1 MSGTSRDSTGAND
14 RTVVEIR
21 LEPDLGAPFLA
32 RRLVGSIVTT
42 GSRPRAIDA
51 SLLAGEITT
60 AVLVVGEPI
69 VLTVRESG
77 RTIRVSATAG
87 SGELGQPDAIA
98 TALLDRVADRW
109 SNDGSLWFEIDLI
122 RRQDLSGLSDGDLFA
137 LLPHDRE
144 ARDELFERY
153 ARFAASISRRY
164 GSRDHR
170 ADDLEQVAMLGLVRS
185 LERFDPAQGVKFTS
199 FAGPWIAGTVKHHLR
214 DHGWAMR
221 VPRSLQDHS
230 LRVKRARAELTQ
242 LLGRDPT
249 FEELAEA
256 TEMTSDEVRTA
267 TLAADTYTL
276 ASLDAPAGTGDDNR
290 LGEMIGGVDPEF
302 AMAEEWPAI
311 EEVLDRLSDREQQVL
326 YLRFF
331 EDLTQAEI
339 APIVGISQVHVSRVL
354 SKSLEKVRD
363 LLQDQDD
370 D

>member
-1 MSGTSRDSTGAND
+1 MSGND
-14 RTVVEIR
+14 RDGRSGDDGTVVEIR
-21 LEPDLGAPFLA
+21 LEPDLRAPFLA

-42 GSRPRAIDA
+42 GPRPRAIDA

-60 AVLVVGEPI
+60 AMLVEAHPI
-69 VLTVRESG
+69 LLTVRETG
-77 RTIRVSATAG
+77 RTIRVSATSG
-87 SGELGQPDAIA
+87 SRDPGRPDAIA
-98 TALLDRVADRW
+98 VALLDRVADRW
-109 SNDGSLWFEIDLI
+109 SSDGSLWFEIDLI

-137 LLPHDRE
+137 LLPADRD

-185 LERFDPAQGVKFTS
+185 LERFDPVQGVKFTS

-214 DHGWAMR
+214 DHGWSMR
-221 VPRSLQDHS
+221 VPRSLQEQS
-230 LRVKRARAELTQ
+230 LAVKRARAELTQ
-242 LLGRDPT
+242 RLGRHPSI
-249 FEELAEA
+249 EELAEA
-256 TEMTSDEVRTA
+256 TDLTSEAIRTA
-267 TLAADTYTL
+267 TLAGDTYSLT
-276 ASLDAPAGTGDDNR
+276 SLDAPAGADDGNR
-290 LGEMIGGVDPEF
+290 LGDLVGEVDPEF
-302 AMAEEWPAI
+302 AVAEEWPAI
-311 EEVLDRLSDREQQVL
+311 EAVLDRLSDREQQIL

-354 SKSLEKVRD
+354 SKSLARVKE